1 MNNSGWSNR
10 NNKEEPRKELLTIEV
25 LDEMITGQNLNVWL
39 PMKTDLMTDPLAMQ
53 TERLKGMIVGQNS
66 QEQQTIENRGLGDL
80 RSDEIEISI
89 EMIGLIVGQMTDL
102 IDLMIEVL
110 ETKEILTV
118 EIVIETKEP
127 LPYMMIVGKGI
138 SIETRGDPEVEKG
151 QIIGLT
157 EEGTIVEM
165 IELIHLNVTVT
176 TGIGKMKEKRSL
188 LNQH

>member
-1 MNNSGWSNR
+1 
-10 NNKEEPRKELLTIEV
+10 
-25 LDEMITGQNLNVWL
+25 
-39 PMKTDLMTDPLAMQ
+39 
-53 TERLKGMIVGQNS
+53 
-66 QEQQTIENRGLGDL
+66 
-80 RSDEIEISI
+80 
-89 EMIGLIVGQMTDL
+89 
-102 IDLMIEVL
+102 MIEVL

-176 TGIGKMKEKRSL
+176 TGIGKMKEVLKWC
-188 LNQH
+188 